1 MSFMEARDIMA
12 ESLNNLVEFK
22 ITVPLSSKTKNIHT
36 NTFIYLEWDDLPDN
50 ITYLYKKVKN
60 TIPSFRY
67 TLYREGYWYVKSC
80 EINYKDKTMQLGLS
94 PFPTPYNVEKLT
106 LSTQKE
112 NVNKKSTKT
121 TTKTREIPFLSK
133 SDMAWAK
140 KTVENATR
148 GKKTD
153 LQKAKAIYTYFKKHY
168 GYQGYRNLRYTTP
181 RGNREKAFKKGY
193 GNCADGANIL
203 ETLFLTAGL
212 NARIK
217 HAPNHYIIKLK
228 IDGKVYWVDNSTG
241 KGATRWNTVYHN
253 TTSES
258 ESNITDGVYIN
269 G

>member
-1 MSFMEARDIMA
+1 MEAQNIMA
-12 ESLNNLVEFK
+12 ESLNNLVEFT

-36 NTFIYLEWDDLPDN
+36 NTFIYLEWEDLPDN

-60 TIPSFRY
+60 KISAFRY
-67 TLYREGYWYVKSC
+67 TLYREGYWYVKSMD
-80 EINYKDKTMQLGLS
+80 INFKDGTMQLGLS
-94 PFPTPYNVEKLT
+94 PFPTPYSVEKLK
-106 LSTQKE
+106 SPTQKE
-112 NVNKKSTKT
+112 NVNQKSVKT
-121 TTKTREIPFLSK
+121 TAKTSKVDFLSK

-140 KTVENATR
+140 KTVEKATR
-148 GKKTD
+148 GKTTD

-168 GYQGYRNLRYTTP
+168 GYTSYSNLRYTTP
-181 RGNREKAFKKGY
+181 TGNREKAFQKGS

-228 IDGKVYWVDNSTG
+228 IDGKTYWVDNSRG
-241 KGATRWNTVYHN
+241 KGVVTWDKVWRGV
-253 TTSES
+253 TSNS
-258 ESNITDGVYIN
+258 EANITDGRYIN